1 MNESP
6 EVPPYSGFDRNHPPK
21 QWLHLDVGR
30 DPAGIG
36 EKKDELGICHLA
48 LAARNAILVAIQT
61 E

>member
-6 EVPPYSGFDRNHPPK
+6 EVPPYSRFDRNHSLK
-21 QWLHLDVGR
+21 QWLRLAVDR
-30 DPAGIG
+30 DPARIG
-36 EKKDELGICHLA
+36 GRVDDLGICHLA